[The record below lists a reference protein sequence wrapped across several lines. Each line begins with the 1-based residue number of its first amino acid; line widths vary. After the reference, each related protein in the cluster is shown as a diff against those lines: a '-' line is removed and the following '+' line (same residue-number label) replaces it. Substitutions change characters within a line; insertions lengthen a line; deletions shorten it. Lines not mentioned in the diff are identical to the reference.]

1 MMQVDVARKYADCS
15 VQVMGVATDGLSR
28 VASSQC

>member
-1 MMQVDVARKYADCS
+1 MDVARKYAGCS

-28 VASSQC
+28 ITSSQC